1 MTFTNFLKKLIWLEG
16 EFWVWSC
23 GVWTLLDFF
32 ILEWVA
38 GTSKRNEVDGT
49 SVAVSK
55 QVEGMFSNPFL
66 DFYLACGVSSTHM

>member
-1 MTFTNFLKKLIWLEG
+1 
-16 EFWVWSC
+16 
-23 GVWTLLDFF
+23 
-32 ILEWVA
+32 LEWVA